1 MAISGTTSALVA
13 AFAFG
18 IVVNAALAA
27 LFLNVRGHGSS
38 IFRDGKRLVLAI
50 FLFSAATWAQ
60 VGFITTLIDPAAENS
75 CQIAII
81 FTTIFDQLAR
91 YSIEQHS
98 LWVINDVT
106 QASAG
111 QIIPQVLLGVRFV
124 LGAVFVGLSRP
135 QFNTVCVPVS
145 SVLALAIT
153 LVVVD
158 AVIVAIL
165 AGRAISVGLI
175 KKMQDGGQDSARSKA
190 VVASLIG
197 LTIWMATSVA
207 MLLGIFTTDYIF
219 RSTVPAGGLT
229 ILLIVVTASTSAF
242 GDQKPRDRDRNVPEA
257 PSPRQIVTARSISTS
272 ASNEYPPSRYEDLK
286 NEQITSSTAFV
297 QPREVPF
304 PNQGLPSITN
314 PGMSGQGMGGVQV
327 QGQLFPPMRS
337 VTAPVNPREGRQQE
351 RIQNKPKTL
360 FSNAGAGPAKTIT
373 VGKLAISAP
382 VLQEG
387 GSNPLDKV
395 ATTDLD
401 TAARKERERR
411 ALLASQSQSSSAVRN
426 EAAATAI
433 EPAQGVVRATSTV
446 RKEVV
451 GQASLPALPDGATS
465 ATGVTTGSQLSPGGE
480 ELRRRSPRHAPSTSQ
495 TSAQS
500 VAVSATSRPPSPP
513 QKSAARALP
522 KNQDVIIRTDIPPSR
537 QLPPSPEAT
546 APEPAK
552 TPLQRRPTNGL
563 PGNPR
568 AMSVRRPQ
576 GEPGPQRQQTVMFVN
591 NIIYDDPNYVE
602 SVMGDAK
609 ERGAKTA
616 VPAPINTASASPP
629 TTPVIPETPG
639 TSNSIVHRPRPIP
652 RRSNTSG
659 MDTYFPPIAPPKGH
673 RKSKSAGSIRTVKS
687 MLQTVPGSPTNLPPL
702 PLPPTQ
708 QIPSYATRPKPNDT
722 KSMTYDE
729 KMTLLFPQPP
739 NAEGSARRRSSV
751 PSLPGM
757 PVSFMSSSPTL
768 TDNLGYN
775 NQYRDSKRTTTSVQ
789 TRSLFDEPEEAS
801 QREVSMEAGRDRPS
815 ATAYQSL
822 LSEAGQDVMAEEYPV
837 DERKQSLATTGNGKR
852 ASSPVLPARFSIRS
866 ATTTDHTN
874 ADDATTEWGTVHSPA
889 PVQQIGLTVHQARA
903 IEVGKVDKTPG
914 QDQRAVS
921 AMTNSEEMVFMLD
934 ASVARDLQPKGKEPA
949 NAEEE
954 SPVASRASSGQFYRR
969 VGDETLSFSSRPD
982 KTRSRRGPPPVPLV
996 LSDRP
1001 TTAKQAVLVK
1011 AAEPSPLP
1019 SPEEALLMIQ
1029 AQLKKYEQ
1037 PGPGAADSPGH
1048 GRLAL
1053 LNDLEAEMGQQETR
1067 WHGMQHDL
1075 SRDSFS
1081 TVSPT
1086 AQSRRNSEV
1095 APTSPAE
1102 ALSRNSSTK
1111 SKESIAIDRRASRQA
1126 RLGSISST
1134 RSSSRESDDSR
1145 NRASLWQRR
1154 LAEAQMEYMENANE
1168 LIRKRSL
1175 NFLSV
1180 AKADLGSPTP
1190 PDSDESEG
1198 EIESRRNLAALLEA
1212 RAKYQAVETERSAGA
1227 SQLLWTPRQE
1237 PKPESGFM
1245 WVRPQRPYEQH
1256 LPRQE
1261 PPLPGLSVRPAQRKE
1276 SSTLPIESTQLWQKP
1291 ISLGE
1296 TDLSGLWRS
1305 TAEVD
1310 ALRGTSQ
1317 TTNAAR
1323 RQAPSYY
1330 NPGIQRSRSAS
1341 GSRPLTQR
1349 PPRRSKRITALPDIV
1364 EDPQPLPDKRGTL
1377 GIFQFPWGEKSDVAS
1392 VQTRPSLFMAM
1403 PGTMSTGGRDVNMSL
1418 DARARQIESDE
1429 YSSSFFDDYDEDAE
1443 DRSDSSSDMGSDS
1456 DDGFDEST
1464 LWEIA
1469 SLLKTDQI
1477 PSTNSLFPPRDNATS
1492 YVVDDYADD
1501 EEAARIAR
1509 QTILVGIEE
1518 PDGLQEMPS
1527 PLPPLDSP
1535 KRTQSALWQA
1545 TRVTERALSAK
1556 GLPQPMDWHSYDAP
1570 TETSRAKPR
1579 MPVQP
1584 ALIESDNLW
1593 IPSQVEAVESKSPMW
1608 SLPSSVE
1615 SSHPASPKET
1625 PEVPLARGPSTE
1637 LPGLNELSRSIST
1650 SDSLWKVEEQPQK
1663 GGHGVGLPHP
1673 DNWEALDNTKTTAR
1687 AKPRQAEPAVIESG
1701 NLWKTSS
1708 DTRRS
1713 KNWLE
1718 APTPIESSKPL
1729 WEVFEKPKRGEH
1741 AIGLP
1746 HPDNWDEYDGAK
1758 PTLRSTPRQSG
1769 PAVIESVNLWQ
1780 APQLEQPGPRNWL
1793 KLPRAIATSHS
1804 LWQVT
1809 ARPKRGEHSVGL
1821 PHPQSWDSYNN
1832 VTATIR
1838 AKPRQ
1843 SGPATIESVN
1853 LWHASS
1859 IEKSSPRNWLK
1870 LPSQR
1875 LWQATARPKRG
1886 DHAVGLPQPQAWEGY
1901 DGVKTT
1907 VRAKPRQSEPAVI
1920 ESADLWQASSGEVT
1934 TSPSKLWAP
1943 RTHSAPVTRAASPVV
1958 DTFNQPEAPKL
1969 LWSAPVSP
1977 KLLADYGL
1985 FNPDTSRTDFRRS
1998 SQAPAAVDMGRKPR
2012 AADRRPVDKLNS
2024 TTLWVADAAPQ
2035 IERNWISPMPSPK
2048 EKASRIPAP
2057 VLRSATPARRQHR
2070 SVAASQVDWDAAL
2083 RKALAA
2089 SYPMPSRKAAT
2100 AQQWDAALDRAIAAS
2115 YPVPSAPRR
2124 KTTAQAS
2131 AADWDSALAE
2141 AVSKSYGKPFDVSRR
2156 HPVFATTSLTS
2167 RAMATHPAA
2176 TGYTYDIAAVHPV
2189 FFGSGIATCSV
2200 DNIHPAMG
2208 RSWPTTDVESS
2219 GETTTGSTVLIPT
2232 FADHVV
2238 DEEEEYYAENE
2249 MTMDP
2254 ALLARIEALEQER
2267 QFAEQ
2272 WARNSFAPVDVTPKT
2287 PEAPV
2292 ALPREEAPEV
2302 PEQAFD
2308 FEFEPVDATPSVQLA
2323 PLTMPHVAQEP
2334 SAAAIGSALESPVV
2348 QLLKRADTFQSVSEM
2363 SEAESSVV
2371 RLRDSLVSAG
2381 TPTESK
2387 PAGSSIKFIY

>member
-18 IVVNAALAA
+18 IVVNAASAA

-75 CQIAII
+75 CQIAIV
-81 FTTIFDQLAR
+81 FTTMFDQLAR
-91 YSIEQHS
+91 YAIEQHS
-98 LWVINDVT
+98 LWVINDGT
-106 QASAG
+106 PASTG
-111 QIIPQVLLGVRFV
+111 QIIPQVFLAIRFV

-135 QFNTVCVPVS
+135 QFNAVCVPVS

-158 AVIVAIL
+158 AVVVTVL

-190 VVASLIG
+190 VVATLIG
-197 LTIWMATSVA
+197 LIIWMATSVA

-219 RSTVPAGGLT
+219 RSTIPAGGLT
-229 ILLIVVTASTSAF
+229 ILLIITTASTSAF
-242 GDQKPRDRDRNVPEA
+242 ADQKPRARDRNVPEA

-272 ASNEYPPSRYEDLK
+272 DSNEYPPSRYEDVK
-286 NEQITSSTAFV
+286 NEQITSSTAFI

-314 PGMSGQGMGGVQV
+314 PGISGQGVGGVPV
-327 QGQLFPPMRS
+327 QGQLFPPMRAG
-337 VTAPVNPREGRQQE
+337 TAPINPREARQPEQL
-351 RIQNKPKTL
+351 QNKPRTL
-360 FSNAGAGPAKTIT
+360 FSSAGAGGPAKTVT

-382 VLQEG
+382 VLQQG

-411 ALLASQSQSSSAVRN
+411 ALLVSQSQEPALRN
-426 EAAATAI
+426 QVAAAAI
-433 EPAQGVVRATSTV
+433 EPAQGVMRATSTL
-446 RKEVV
+446 RKEIVR
-451 GQASLPALPDGATS
+451 QPSLPALPDGATS
-465 ATGVTTGSQLSPGGE
+465 ATGFTTSSQLSPGGE
-480 ELRRRSPRHAPSTSQ
+480 ELRRRSPRHAPSASQ

-500 VAVSATSRPPSPP
+500 VAVSSASSRPPSPP
-513 QKSAARALP
+513 KKSAARAAP
-522 KNQDVIIRTDIPPSR
+522 KGQDVVIRTDIPPSR
-537 QLPPSPEAT
+537 QLPPSPEPAG
-546 APEPAK
+546 PEPTK
-552 TPLQRRPTNGL
+552 TPLQKRPTIGL

-568 AMSVRRPQ
+568 AMSVRRPP
-576 GEPGPQRQQTVMFVN
+576 GESGPQRQQTVMFVN

-602 SVMGDAK
+602 SVMGGAK
-609 ERGAKTA
+609 ERGPKAA
-616 VPAPINTASASPP
+616 VPPPINTAPADP
-629 TTPVIPETPG
+629 TATPAIPETPG
-639 TSNSIVHRPRPIP
+639 TSNSIVHRPRPVP

-659 MDTYFPPIAPPKGH
+659 MDTYFPPIAPAKGH

-687 MLQTVPGSPTNLPPL
+687 MLQAVPGSPTNLPPL
-702 PLPPTQ
+702 PLPPSQ
-708 QIPSYATRPKPNDT
+708 QVPSYAARPKPNDT

-757 PVSFMSSSPTL
+757 PVSFISSSPTL

-789 TRSLFDEPEEAS
+789 TRSLFDEPEETS
-801 QREVSMEAGRDRPS
+801 QREVSTEAPRDPPG
-815 ATAYQSL
+815 AIMYQDL
-822 LSEAGQDVMAEEYPV
+822 LSEAGQEVMAEEENLT
-837 DERKQSLATTGNGKR
+837 DEKKQSLATARNGKR
-852 ASSPVLPARFSIRS
+852 ASSPVLPARFSIMS
-866 ATTTDHTN
+866 ASTTDNTT

-903 IEVGKVDKTPG
+903 IEVGKPEKASG

-921 AMTNSEEMVFMLD
+921 AITNSEEMIFMLD
-934 ASVARDLQPKGKEPA
+934 ASVARDLQPKGKAPA
-949 NAEEE
+949 TLEEE
-954 SPVASRASSGQFYRR
+954 SPVVSRASSGQFYRR

-982 KTRSRRGPPPVPLV
+982 KARSRRGPPPVPLV

-1019 SPEEALLMIQ
+1019 SPEEALMMIQ

-1037 PGPGAADSPGH
+1037 PAPGAADSPGL

-1086 AQSRRNSEV
+1086 AQSRRNSEA

-1111 SKESIAIDRRASRQA
+1111 SKESVAADRRASRRA
-1126 RLGSISST
+1126 RMGSISST
-1134 RSSSRESDDSR
+1134 RSSSRESDDGR

-1180 AKADLGSPTP
+1180 AKAGMGSPTP
-1190 PDSDESEG
+1190 PDSDESEA

-1212 RAKYQAVETERSAGA
+1212 RARHHAEETERPAGS
-1227 SQLLWTPRQE
+1227 SQLLWTPRRE
-1237 PKPESGFM
+1237 PQPENGLM

-1276 SSTLPIESTQLWQKP
+1276 SSMLPIESAQLWQKST
-1291 ISLGE
+1291 SLGE
-1296 TDLSGLWRS
+1296 TSRAGLWVS
-1305 TAEVD
+1305 PAGVQTLKELSQSPTA
-1310 ALRGTSQ
+1310 G
-1317 TTNAAR
+1317 R

-1377 GIFQFPWGEKSDVAS
+1377 GIFQFPWGEKSDIAS
-1392 VQTRPSLFMAM
+1392 VQTRPSVYMAM
-1403 PGTMSTGGRDVNMSL
+1403 PGTMSAGGRSLNMAL

-1443 DRSDSSSDMGSDS
+1443 DGSDSSSDMGSDS

-1477 PSTNSLFPPRDNATS
+1477 PSTNSMFPPPDDTTS
-1492 YVVDDYADD
+1492 HVIDDYADE
-1501 EEAARIAR
+1501 EEAARVVR

-1527 PLPPLDSP
+1527 PLTRLGSP

-1545 TRVTERALSAK
+1545 TRGTERALSAK
-1556 GLPQPMDWHSYDAP
+1556 GLPQPEDWQNYDAP

-1584 ALIESDNLW
+1584 APIESDNLW
-1593 IPSQVEAVESKSPMW
+1593 LPSQVEAIDSKSPMW

-1615 SSHPASPKET
+1615 SSQPVSPKDFS
-1625 PEVPLARGPSTE
+1625 EVLSSQELST
-1637 LPGLNELSRSIST
+1637 ELSRSLAIT
-1650 SDSLWKVEEQPQK
+1650 EPLWKAEQQPQK
-1663 GGHGVGLPHP
+1663 GDHGVGLPHP
-1673 DNWEALDNTKTTAR
+1673 DNWEALDNTRSTVRT
-1687 AKPRQAEPAVIESG
+1687 KPRHSEPGVIESD
-1701 NLWKTSS
+1701 NLWQTASGS
-1708 DTRRS
+1708 RLS

-1718 APTPIESSKPL
+1718 APAPIAPTRPL
-1729 WEVFEKPKRGEH
+1729 WEAVEKPTRGEH
-1741 AIGLP
+1741 NIGLP

-1758 PTLRSTPRQSG
+1758 QTLRSKPRQSG
-1769 PAVIESVNLWQ
+1769 PAVVESVNLWQ
-1780 APQLEQPGPRNWL
+1780 APSSEQPGPRNWL
-1793 KLPRAIATSHS
+1793 KLPRAITTSHS
-1804 LWQVT
+1804 LWRVNV
-1809 ARPKRGEHSVGL
+1809 RPRRGEHSVGL
-1821 PHPQSWDSYNN
+1821 PQPQSWDSYN
-1832 VTATIR
+1832 TIASTIR

-1843 SGPATIESVN
+1843 SSPATIESVD
-1853 LWHASS
+1853 LWKVSSTSESAS
-1859 IEKSSPRNWLK
+1859 RNWLK
-1870 LPSQR
+1870 PASR
-1875 LWQATARPKRG
+1875 PLWQAAALAKKG
-1886 DHAVGLPQPQAWEGY
+1886 DHTVGLPQPRSWTSY
-1901 DGVKTT
+1901 DSIKTT
-1907 VRAKPRQSEPAVI
+1907 ARAKPRQSEPAAI
-1920 ESADLWQASSGEVT
+1920 ESADLWQAPSAQEAT
-1934 TSPSKLWAP
+1934 PTSKLWAP
-1943 RTHSAPVTRAASPVV
+1943 RMLSAPVTRTASPVS
-1958 DTFNQPEAPKL
+1958 DTFNQFDATKL

-1977 KLLADYGL
+1977 KLLADSGL
-1985 FNPDTSRTDFRRS
+1985 FNPSISRLDFRRS
-1998 SQAPAAVDMGRKPR
+1998 SQIPAAADMSRKPR
-2012 AADRRPVDKLNS
+2012 PADRRPVDKLNS

-2035 IERNWISPMPSPK
+2035 NERNWISPMPSPK
-2048 EKASRIPAP
+2048 GKTQRAPAP
-2057 VLRSATPARRQHR
+2057 VSGSHTPAKSQPRP
-2070 SVAASQVDWDAAL
+2070 VAASSMDWDAAL
-2083 RKALAA
+2083 RQALAA
-2089 SYPMPSRKAAT
+2089 SYPMPSRRAVT
-2100 AQQWDAALDRAIAAS
+2100 TQQWDSELDKAVAAS
-2115 YPVPSAPRR
+2115 YPASVTSSRR
-2124 KTTAQAS
+2124 TVFRAS
-2131 AADWDSALAE
+2131 AADWDNALAE
-2141 AVSKSYGKPFDVSRR
+2141 AVSQSYGNPFDVTKR
-2156 HPVFATTSLTS
+2156 HPVFAAASLTS
-2167 RAMATHPAA
+2167 SAMIAHPAA
-2176 TGYTYDIAAVHPV
+2176 TGYTHSVASVHPV
-2189 FFGSGIATCSV
+2189 FFGSGVFACPA
-2200 DNIHPAMG
+2200 DNTHPAINRPWPSNDSEPSRGIETQSTDLAPTYAG
-2208 RSWPTTDVESS
+2208 RVLDEDEHERES
-2219 GETTTGSTVLIPT
+2219 
-2232 FADHVV
+2232 
-2238 DEEEEYYAENE
+2238 E
-2249 MTMDP
+2249 MMMDS

-2267 QFAEQ
+2267 LFAER
-2272 WARNSFAPVDVTPKT
+2272 WARGSFAPVDVTPKPPQAT
-2287 PEAPV
+2287 LDPPA
-2292 ALPREEAPEV
+2292 EETQGV
-2302 PEQAFD
+2302 PEQTFD
-2308 FEFEPVDATPSVQLA
+2308 FDFEPVDVTPAVPLATLTLSPITQTQAEAPTGSVLD
-2323 PLTMPHVAQEP
+2323 T
-2334 SAAAIGSALESPVV
+2334 PVS
-2348 QLLKRADTFQSVSEM
+2348 QRLRRAETFQSVSEM
-2363 SEAESSVV
+2363 SEVESSVV
-2371 RLRDSLVSAG
+2371 RLRDSLVSVG
-2381 TPTESK
+2381 TPKEMK

>member
-1 MAISGTTSALVA
+1 M
-13 AFAFG
+13 
-18 IVVNAALAA
+18 
-27 LFLNVRGHGSS
+27 
-38 IFRDGKRLVLAI
+38 
-50 FLFSAATWAQ
+50 
-60 VGFITTLIDPAAENS
+60 
-75 CQIAII
+75 
-81 FTTIFDQLAR
+81 
-91 YSIEQHS
+91 
-98 LWVINDVT
+98 
-106 QASAG
+106 
-111 QIIPQVLLGVRFV
+111 
-124 LGAVFVGLSRP
+124 
-135 QFNTVCVPVS
+135 
-145 SVLALAIT
+145 
-153 LVVVD
+153 
-158 AVIVAIL
+158 
-165 AGRAISVGLI
+165 
-175 KKMQDGGQDSARSKA
+175 
-190 VVASLIG
+190 
-197 LTIWMATSVA
+197 
-207 MLLGIFTTDYIF
+207 
-219 RSTVPAGGLT
+219 
-229 ILLIVVTASTSAF
+229 TASTNAF

-314 PGMSGQGMGGVQV
+314 PGMSGQGVGGVPV
-327 QGQLFPPMRS
+327 QGQLFPPMRA
-337 VTAPVNPREGRQQE
+337 VTAPINPREGRQQDNV
-351 RIQNKPKTL
+351 QNNKPRTL

-426 EAAATAI
+426 EAAAAAI
-433 EPAQGVVRATSTV
+433 EPAQGVLRATSTV

-451 GQASLPALPDGATS
+451 RQASLPALPDNAISSTGA
-465 ATGVTTGSQLSPGGE
+465 TTGSQLSPGGE
-480 ELRRRSPRHAPSTSQ
+480 ELRRRSPRHVPSASQ

-513 QKSAARALP
+513 QKSAARTLP
-522 KNQDVIIRTDIPPSR
+522 KNQDIVIRTDIPPSR
-537 QLPPSPEAT
+537 QLPPSPETT

-552 TPLQRRPTNGL
+552 TLLQRRPTNGL

-576 GEPGPQRQQTVMFVN
+576 GESGPQRQQTVMFVN

-609 ERGAKTA
+609 ERGPKAA
-616 VPAPINTASASPP
+616 VPPPINTTFASPT

-639 TSNSIVHRPRPIP
+639 TSGSIVHRPRPIP

-702 PLPPTQ
+702 PLPPPQ

-757 PVSFMSSSPTL
+757 PVSFISSSPTL
-768 TDNLGYN
+768 MDNLGYN
-775 NQYRDSKRTTTSVQ
+775 NQYRDSKMTATSVQ
-789 TRSLFDEPEEAS
+789 TRSLFDEPEEAF
-801 QREVSMEAGRDRPS
+801 QREVPIEASRDRPS

-822 LSEAGQDVMAEEYPV
+822 LSEAGQDVMAEECPV
-837 DERKQSLATTGNGKR
+837 DEKKQSVATTGNGKR

-866 ATTTDHTN
+866 ATTAGNTT
-874 ADDATTEWGTVHSPA
+874 DDATTEWGTVHSPA

-903 IEVGKVDKTPG
+903 IEVGKADKTPA
-914 QDQRAVS
+914 QERAVS
-921 AMTNSEEMVFMLD
+921 AMTNSEEMIFMLD
-934 ASVARDLQPKGKEPA
+934 ASVARDLQPKGKAPA
-949 NAEEE
+949 NVEDE

-969 VGDETLSFSSRPD
+969 IGDETLSFSSRPD

-1019 SPEEALLMIQ
+1019 SPEEALMMIQ

-1037 PGPGAADSPGH
+1037 PGPGASDSPGH

-1095 APTSPAE
+1095 APTPPAE

-1111 SKESIAIDRRASRQA
+1111 SKESVAADRRASRRA

-1212 RAKYQAVETERSAGA
+1212 RAKHQAVETERSTTDA
-1227 SQLLWTPRQE
+1227 QLLWTPRQD
-1237 PKPESGFM
+1237 PKSESGFM

-1261 PPLPGLSVRPAQRKE
+1261 PPLPGLSVRPAQRKA
-1276 SSTLPIESTQLWQKP
+1276 SSTLSIESTQLWQKP
-1291 ISLGE
+1291 ASLGE
-1296 TDLSGLWRS
+1296 TGLSGLWRS
-1305 TAEVD
+1305 PAEVQ
-1310 ALRGTSQ
+1310 ALKQTSQ
-1317 TTNAAR
+1317 TTTNAR

-1392 VQTRPSLFMAM
+1392 VQPLPSLFMAM
-1403 PGTMSTGGRDVNMSL
+1403 PGTMSTGGRGVNTAL

-1443 DRSDSSSDMGSDS
+1443 DRSDESSDMGSDS

-1469 SLLKTDQI
+1469 SLLKTDQV
-1477 PSTNSLFPPRDNATS
+1477 PSTNSLFPPPEDVTS
-1492 YVVDDYADD
+1492 FVVDHHADE

-1527 PLPPLDSP
+1527 PLPPSQSP

-1545 TRVTERALSAK
+1545 TRGTEQALSAK
-1556 GLPQPMDWHSYDAP
+1556 GLPQPEDWHNYDAP
-1570 TETSRAKPR
+1570 METSRAKPR
-1579 MPVQP
+1579 MSVQP
-1584 ALIESDNLW
+1584 APIESDSLW
-1593 IPSQVEAVESKSPMW
+1593 IPSQAESEDFKFPMW

-1615 SSHPASPKET
+1615 PSQPVSPEEKAGGSLTRE
-1625 PEVPLARGPSTE
+1625 LSTE
-1637 LPGLNELSRSIST
+1637 LPGLRGLSRSISKT
-1650 SDSLWKVEEQPQK
+1650 DTLWKVEKQPRK
-1663 GGHGVGLPHP
+1663 GDHGVGLPHP
-1673 DNWEALDNTKTTAR
+1673 DNWEALDNTKSTVR
-1687 AKPRQAEPAVIESG
+1687 AKPRQSEPAAIESG
-1701 NLWKTSS
+1701 KLWETSYS
-1708 DTRRS
+1708 TPQT

-1718 APTPIESSKPL
+1718 APAPIAPTKPL
-1729 WEVFEKPKRGEH
+1729 WEVVKKPKRGKH
-1741 AIGLP
+1741 DIGLP
-1746 HPDNWDEYDGAK
+1746 HPNNWDDYGGAK
-1758 PTLRSTPRQSG
+1758 PTLRSKPRQSG

-1780 APQLEQPGPRNWL
+1780 AASNEQPGPKNWL
-1793 KLPRAIATSHS
+1793 ELPRAIATSHS

-1809 ARPKRGEHSVGL
+1809 ARPKRGEHTVGL
-1821 PHPQSWDSYNN
+1821 PQPQSWDSYNDI
-1832 VTATIR
+1832 TTTIR

-1843 SGPATIESVN
+1843 SGPATIESV
-1853 LWHASS
+1853 
-1859 IEKSSPRNWLK
+1859 
-1870 LPSQR
+1870 
-1875 LWQATARPKRG
+1875 
-1886 DHAVGLPQPQAWEGY
+1886 D
-1901 DGVKTT
+1901 
-1907 VRAKPRQSEPAVI
+1907 
-1920 ESADLWQASSGEVT
+1920 
-1934 TSPSKLWAP
+1934 
-1943 RTHSAPVTRAASPVV
+1943 
-1958 DTFNQPEAPKL
+1958 
-1969 LWSAPVSP
+1969 
-1977 KLLADYGL
+1977 
-1985 FNPDTSRTDFRRS
+1985 
-1998 SQAPAAVDMGRKPR
+1998 
-2012 AADRRPVDKLNS
+2012 
-2024 TTLWVADAAPQ
+2024 
-2035 IERNWISPMPSPK
+2035 
-2048 EKASRIPAP
+2048 
-2057 VLRSATPARRQHR
+2057 
-2070 SVAASQVDWDAAL
+2070 
-2083 RKALAA
+2083 
-2089 SYPMPSRKAAT
+2089 
-2100 AQQWDAALDRAIAAS
+2100 
-2115 YPVPSAPRR
+2115 
-2124 KTTAQAS
+2124 
-2131 AADWDSALAE
+2131 
-2141 AVSKSYGKPFDVSRR
+2141 
-2156 HPVFATTSLTS
+2156 
-2167 RAMATHPAA
+2167 
-2176 TGYTYDIAAVHPV
+2176 
-2189 FFGSGIATCSV
+2189 
-2200 DNIHPAMG
+2200 
-2208 RSWPTTDVESS
+2208 
-2219 GETTTGSTVLIPT
+2219 
-2232 FADHVV
+2232 
-2238 DEEEEYYAENE
+2238 
-2249 MTMDP
+2249 
-2254 ALLARIEALEQER
+2254 
-2267 QFAEQ
+2267 
-2272 WARNSFAPVDVTPKT
+2272 
-2287 PEAPV
+2287 
-2292 ALPREEAPEV
+2292 
-2302 PEQAFD
+2302 
-2308 FEFEPVDATPSVQLA
+2308 
-2323 PLTMPHVAQEP
+2323 
-2334 SAAAIGSALESPVV
+2334 
-2348 QLLKRADTFQSVSEM
+2348 
-2363 SEAESSVV
+2363 
-2371 RLRDSLVSAG
+2371 
-2381 TPTESK
+2381 
-2387 PAGSSIKFIY
+2387 

>member
-1 MAISGTTSALVA
+1 
-13 AFAFG
+13 
-18 IVVNAALAA
+18 
-27 LFLNVRGHGSS
+27 
-38 IFRDGKRLVLAI
+38 
-50 FLFSAATWAQ
+50 
-60 VGFITTLIDPAAENS
+60 
-75 CQIAII
+75 
-81 FTTIFDQLAR
+81 
-91 YSIEQHS
+91 
-98 LWVINDVT
+98 
-106 QASAG
+106 
-111 QIIPQVLLGVRFV
+111 
-124 LGAVFVGLSRP
+124 
-135 QFNTVCVPVS
+135 
-145 SVLALAIT
+145 
-153 LVVVD
+153 
-158 AVIVAIL
+158 
-165 AGRAISVGLI
+165 
-175 KKMQDGGQDSARSKA
+175 
-190 VVASLIG
+190 
-197 LTIWMATSVA
+197 

-229 ILLIVVTASTSAF
+229 ILLSKSSQTETCLARPPLTVTVIVTASTSAF
-242 GDQKPRDRDRNVPEA
+242 ADQKPRNRDRNVPEA
-257 PSPRQIVTARSISTS
+257 PSPRQIVTARSDFTA
-272 ASNEYPPSRYEDLK
+272 ASNEYPPSRYEDIK
-286 NEQITSSTAFV
+286 NEQITSSTAFI

-314 PGMSGQGMGGVQV
+314 PGMSGQGVGGVPV
-327 QGQLFPPMRS
+327 QGQLFPPMRAA
-337 VTAPVNPREGRQQE
+337 TAPINPREGQQQE
-351 RIQNKPKTL
+351 KLQNKPRTL
-360 FSNAGAGPAKTIT
+360 FSNAGAGPAKTVT

-382 VLQEG
+382 ILQEG

-411 ALLASQSQSSSAVRN
+411 ALLASQSQGSTARN
-426 EAAATAI
+426 EVAAAAI
-433 EPAQGVVRATSTV
+433 EPAQGVMRATSTV

-451 GQASLPALPDGATS
+451 RQPSLPALPDGATS

-480 ELRRRSPRHAPSTSQ
+480 ELRRRSPRHAPSASQ

-500 VAVSATSRPPSPP
+500 VAVSASSRPPSPP
-513 QKSAARALP
+513 QKSAARAAT
-522 KNQDVIIRTDIPPSR
+522 KNQDAIIRTDIPPSR
-537 QLPPSPEAT
+537 QLPASPEPTVA
-546 APEPAK
+546 EPAK

-568 AMSVRRPQ
+568 AMSVRRPPAQ
-576 GEPGPQRQQTVMFVN
+576 SGPQRQQTVMFVN

-609 ERGAKTA
+609 ERGPKAA
-616 VPAPINTASASPP
+616 VPPPINTAPADP
-629 TTPVIPETPG
+629 TATPAIPETPG
-639 TSNSIVHRPRPIP
+639 TSGSVVHRPRPIP

-702 PLPPTQ
+702 PLPPSQ
-708 QIPSYATRPKPNDT
+708 EIPSYATRPKPNDT

-739 NAEGSARRRSSV
+739 NAEGSTRRRSSV

-757 PVSFMSSSPTL
+757 PVSFISSSPTL

-789 TRSLFDEPEEAS
+789 TRSLFDEPEEES
-801 QREVSMEAGRDRPS
+801 QREVSMEASRNRPS
-815 ATAYQSL
+815 AIAYQSL
-822 LSEAGQDVMAEEYPV
+822 LSEAGQDVMAEEDPV
-837 DERKQSLATTGNGKR
+837 DEKKQSVATGNGKR
-852 ASSPVLPARFSIRS
+852 ASSPVLPARFSVRS
-866 ATTTDHTN
+866 ASTMDNTT

-903 IEVGKVDKTPG
+903 IEVGKADKTSN

-921 AMTNSEEMVFMLD
+921 AMTNSEEMIFMLD
-934 ASVARDLQPKGKEPA
+934 ASVARDLQPKGKAPA

-954 SPVASRASSGQFYRR
+954 SPVASRVSSGQFYRR

-982 KTRSRRGPPPVPLV
+982 KARSRRGPPPVPLV

-1019 SPEEALLMIQ
+1019 SPEEALMMIQ

-1037 PGPGAADSPGH
+1037 PGPGAADSPGQ

-1086 AQSRRNSEV
+1086 AQSRRNSEL

-1111 SKESIAIDRRASRQA
+1111 SKESIAADRRASRRA
-1126 RLGSISST
+1126 RMGSISST

-1190 PDSDESEG
+1190 PDSDESEV

-1212 RAKYQAVETERSAGA
+1212 RAKYKVEETERSAGA
-1227 SQLLWTPRQE
+1227 SQLLWTPHQE
-1237 PKPESGFM
+1237 PKPESGLM

-1291 ISLGE
+1291 SSPSQTG
-1296 TDLSGLWRS
+1296 LSGLWKS
-1305 TAEVD
+1305 QAEVQ
-1310 ALRGTSQ
+1310 ALEALSQ
-1317 TTNAAR
+1317 SPTLGR

-1392 VQTRPSLFMAM
+1392 VQPRPSLFMAM
-1403 PGTMSTGGRDVNMSL
+1403 PGTMSTGGRNVNMAL

-1469 SLLKTDQI
+1469 SLLKTDQV
-1477 PSTNSLFPPRDNATS
+1477 PSTNSMFPPADDATS
-1492 YVVDDYADD
+1492 YVVDDYADE

-1527 PLPPLDSP
+1527 PLPQLVSP

-1545 TRVTERALSAK
+1545 TRSTEQALSAK
-1556 GLPQPMDWHSYDAP
+1556 GLPQPEDWQSYDAP

-1584 ALIESDNLW
+1584 EPIESDSLW
-1593 IPSQVEAVESKSPMW
+1593 IPSQVEAVGSKSPMW

-1615 SSHPASPKET
+1615 SSQPASPKEKS
-1625 PEVPLARGPSTE
+1625 EAPLSQGLSME
-1637 LPGLNELSRSIST
+1637 LPGLRELSRSIYT
-1650 SDSLWKVEEQPQK
+1650 TDSLWRVEEQPQK
-1663 GGHGVGLPHP
+1663 GDHGVGLPHP
-1673 DNWEALDNTKTTAR
+1673 HNWEALDNTKSTVR
-1687 AKPRQAEPAVIESG
+1687 AKPRQSEPAVIESG
-1701 NLWKTSS
+1701 NLWQTTSES
-1708 DTRRS
+1708 RHS

-1718 APTPIESSKPL
+1718 APATIVPPKPL
-1729 WEVFEKPKRGEH
+1729 WEVVEKPKRGEH
-1741 AIGLP
+1741 DIGLP

-1758 PTLRSTPRQSG
+1758 PTLRSKPRQSG

-1780 APQLEQPGPRNWL
+1780 SPSVEQPGPRNWL

-1804 LWQVT
+1804 LWQVN

-1821 PHPQSWDSYNN
+1821 PQPQSWDSYNS
-1832 VTATIR
+1832 VTSTIR

-1843 SGPATIESVN
+1843 SGPATIESVD
-1853 LWHASS
+1853 LWRASS
-1859 IEKSSPRNWLK
+1859 INASGPRNWLE
-1870 LPSQR
+1870 LPSRR
-1875 LWQATARPKRG
+1875 LWQATTRPNRG
-1886 DHAVGLPQPQAWEGY
+1886 DHSVGLPQPQAWSSY
-1901 DGVKTT
+1901 DSVKTT
-1907 VRAKPRQSEPAVI
+1907 ARAKPRQSEPAAI
-1920 ESADLWQASSGEVT
+1920 ESVDLWQAPSAQEA

-1943 RTHSAPVTRAASPVV
+1943 RTLSAPVTRAASPVR
-1958 DTFNQPEAPKL
+1958 DTFNQSEATKL
-1969 LWSAPVSP
+1969 LWSAPASP
-1977 KLLADYGL
+1977 KLLADSGL
-1985 FNPDTSRTDFRRS
+1985 FNPNTSRPDFRRS
-1998 SQAPAAVDMGRKPR
+1998 SQAPAAVDMSRKSR
-2012 AADRRPVDKLNS
+2012 QADRRPVDKLNS

-2048 EKASRIPAP
+2048 DKASRAPAP
-2057 VLRSATPARRQHR
+2057 VLSSTAPAKGQQRP
-2070 SVAASQVDWDAAL
+2070 VAASAVDWDAAL
-2083 RKALAA
+2083 RGAIAA
-2089 SYPMPSRKAAT
+2089 SYPMPSRKAVT
-2100 AQQWDAALDRAIAAS
+2100 TQQWDAELDNAIAAS
-2115 YPVPSAPRR
+2115 YPAAPTSSRR
-2124 KTTAQAS
+2124 TITQAS
-2131 AADWDSALAE
+2131 AADWDNALAE
-2141 AVSKSYGKPFDVSRR
+2141 AVSKSYGSSFDVSRC
-2156 HPVFATTSLTS
+2156 HPVFAASSLTS
-2167 RAMATHPAA
+2167 VATIVHPAA
-2176 TGYTYDIAAVHPV
+2176 TGYTHDVASVHPV
-2189 FFGSGIATCSV
+2189 FFGSGISTFPA
-2200 DNIHPAMG
+2200 DNIHPAMY
-2208 RSWPTTDVESS
+2208 RSWPSS
-2219 GETTTGSTVLIPT
+2219 DGEASHEIDSQSADLTPAYADRTV
-2232 FADHVV
+2232 D
-2238 DEEEEYYAENE
+2238 DEEYYAQSEV
-2249 MTMDP
+2249 TMDP

-2272 WARNSFAPVDVTPKT
+2272 WARNSFAPVDVTPKS
-2287 PEAPV
+2287 PQAPL
-2292 ALPREEAPEV
+2292 LPSMEEALEI

-2308 FEFEPVDATPSVQLA
+2308 FEFEPVDVTPDVPLA
-2323 PLTMPHVAQEP
+2323 PLTVPPVAQAQALTP
-2334 SAAAIGSALESPVV
+2334 IGSAVESPVV
-2348 QLLKRADTFQSVSEM
+2348 QRLKRVDTFQSVSEM
-2363 SEAESSVV
+2363 SEVESSVV
-2371 RLRDSLVSAG
+2371 RLRDSLVSVD
-2381 TPTESK
+2381 TPTEMK

>member
-1 MAISGTTSALVA
+1 M
-13 AFAFG
+13 
-18 IVVNAALAA
+18 
-27 LFLNVRGHGSS
+27 
-38 IFRDGKRLVLAI
+38 
-50 FLFSAATWAQ
+50 
-60 VGFITTLIDPAAENS
+60 
-75 CQIAII
+75 
-81 FTTIFDQLAR
+81 
-91 YSIEQHS
+91 
-98 LWVINDVT
+98 
-106 QASAG
+106 
-111 QIIPQVLLGVRFV
+111 
-124 LGAVFVGLSRP
+124 
-135 QFNTVCVPVS
+135 
-145 SVLALAIT
+145 
-153 LVVVD
+153 
-158 AVIVAIL
+158 
-165 AGRAISVGLI
+165 
-175 KKMQDGGQDSARSKA
+175 
-190 VVASLIG
+190 
-197 LTIWMATSVA
+197 
-207 MLLGIFTTDYIF
+207 
-219 RSTVPAGGLT
+219 
-229 ILLIVVTASTSAF
+229 TASTSAF
-242 GDQKPRDRDRNVPEA
+242 GDQKPRARDRNVPEA

-314 PGMSGQGMGGVQV
+314 PGMSGQGVGGLPV
-327 QGQLFPPMRS
+327 QGQLFPPMRA
-337 VTAPVNPREGRQQE
+337 VTAPITPREGRQQE
-351 RIQNKPKTL
+351 KLQNKPKTL
-360 FSNAGAGPAKTIT
+360 FSNAGAGPAKAIM

-411 ALLASQSQSSSAVRN
+411 ALLAIQGQDTSAVRN
-426 EAAATAI
+426 EAAASAV
-433 EPAQGVVRATSTV
+433 EPAQGVMRATSTV
-446 RKEVV
+446 RKQVV
-451 GQASLPALPDGATS
+451 GQGSLPALPESASS

-480 ELRRRSPRHAPSTSQ
+480 ELRRRSPRHAPSSSQ

-522 KNQDVIIRTDIPPSR
+522 KNQDVIVRTNIPPSR
-537 QLPPSPEAT
+537 QLPPSPEPT

-576 GEPGPQRQQTVMFVN
+576 PGPQRQQTVMFVN

-609 ERGAKTA
+609 ERGPKA
-616 VPAPINTASASPP
+616 PIPPPINTTSGSP

-639 TSNSIVHRPRPIP
+639 TSNSVVHRPRPIP

-739 NAEGSARRRSSV
+739 NTEGSARRRSSV

-757 PVSFMSSSPTL
+757 PVSFISSSPTL
-768 TDNLGYN
+768 TDNLGYKE
-775 NQYRDSKRTTTSVQ
+775 YRDSKRTTTSVQ
-789 TRSLFDEPEEAS
+789 TRSLFDEPEETS
-801 QREVSMEAGRDRPS
+801 QREVSMEASRDRPS
-815 ATAYQSL
+815 AMAYQSL
-822 LSEAGQDVMAEEYPV
+822 LSETGQDIV
-837 DERKQSLATTGNGKR
+837 DEKKQSVATTGNGKR

-866 ATTTDHTN
+866 ATTADHTT

-903 IEVGKVDKTPG
+903 IEVGKADKTPS

-934 ASVARDLQPKGKEPA
+934 ASVARDLQPKGKAPA
-949 NAEEE
+949 NGEEE

-982 KTRSRRGPPPVPLV
+982 KARSRRGPPPVPLV

-1001 TTAKQAVLVK
+1001 TTAKQAVFVK

-1019 SPEEALLMIQ
+1019 SPEEALMMIQ

-1037 PGPGAADSPGH
+1037 PGAGAADSPGH

-1067 WHGMQHDL
+1067 WHGMQYDL

-1086 AQSRRNSEV
+1086 GQSRRNSEAV
-1095 APTSPAE
+1095 PTSPAE
-1102 ALSRNSSTK
+1102 GLSRNSSTK
-1111 SKESIAIDRRASRQA
+1111 SKESIAADRRASRRA

-1190 PDSDESEG
+1190 PDSDESEA

-1212 RAKYQAVETERSAGA
+1212 RAKHQAVETERSVGA
-1227 SQLLWTPRQE
+1227 SQLLWTPRRE
-1237 PKPESGFM
+1237 PKHESGFM

-1291 ISLGE
+1291 TSLGE
-1296 TDLSGLWRS
+1296 TGLTGLWKS
-1305 TAEVD
+1305 AAEIK
-1310 ALRGTSQ
+1310 ALKESQ
-1317 TTNAAR
+1317 TTSTAR

-1392 VQTRPSLFMAM
+1392 VQPRPSLFMAM
-1403 PGTMSTGGRDVNMSL
+1403 PGTMSTGGRDVNMAL

-1443 DRSDSSSDMGSDS
+1443 GQSDDSSDMGSDS

-1469 SLLKTDQI
+1469 SLLKTDLV
-1477 PSTNSLFPPRDNATS
+1477 PSTNSLFPPPEDATS
-1492 YVVDDYADD
+1492 YVVDDYADE

-1527 PLPPLDSP
+1527 PLESP

-1545 TRVTERALSAK
+1545 TRITERALSAK
-1556 GLPQPMDWHSYDAP
+1556 GLPQPEDWRNYDAP

-1584 ALIESDNLW
+1584 APIESDSLW
-1593 IPSQVEAVESKSPMW
+1593 IPSQAEAVESKSPMW

-1615 SSHPASPKET
+1615 SSQPASPKEVS
-1625 PEVPLARGPSTE
+1625 EVPLAR
-1637 LPGLNELSRSIST
+1637 ELSKSLST
-1650 SDSLWKVEEQPQK
+1650 TDSLWKGEEQPQK
-1663 GGHGVGLPHP
+1663 GDHGVGLPHP
-1673 DNWEALDNTKTTAR
+1673 ENWEALDNTKSTVR
-1687 AKPRQAEPAVIESG
+1687 AKPRQSEPAVIESG
-1701 NLWKTSS
+1701 NLWQTSS
-1708 DTRRS
+1708 DARRS

-1718 APTPIESSKPL
+1718 APAPVLPSKPL
-1729 WEVFEKPKRGEH
+1729 WEVVDKPKRGEH

-1746 HPDNWDEYDGAK
+1746 HPDNWDKYDGAK
-1758 PTLRSTPRQSG
+1758 PTLRSKPRQSG

-1780 APQLEQPGPRNWL
+1780 APPVEQPGPRNWL
-1793 KLPRAIATSHS
+1793 QLPRAIATSHS

-1821 PHPQSWDSYNN
+1821 PHPQSWDSYNK
-1832 VTATIR
+1832 VSATIR

-1859 IEKSSPRNWLK
+1859 AEKSAPRNWLK

-1875 LWQATARPKRG
+1875 LWQATSRPKRG
-1886 DHAVGLPQPQAWEGY
+1886 DHTVGLPQPQAWETY

-1907 VRAKPRQSEPAVI
+1907 VRTKPRQSEPAVI
-1920 ESADLWQASSGEVT
+1920 ESVDLWQASSAEVT
-1934 TSPSKLWAP
+1934 TSPSKLWSP
-1943 RTHSAPVTRAASPVV
+1943 RTQSAPVTRAASPVV
-1958 DTFNQPEAPKL
+1958 DTFNQPEATKL

-1977 KLLADYGL
+1977 KLLADSGL
-1985 FNPDTSRTDFRRS
+1985 FKPNAGRPDFRRT
-1998 SQAPAAVDMGRKPR
+1998 SQAPAAVDMSRKPR

-2048 EKASRIPAP
+2048 NKNFGIPSSTSSP
-2057 VLRSATPARRQHR
+2057 ATPARRQHR
-2070 SVAASQVDWDAAL
+2070 PVVVASQMDWDAAL
-2083 RKALAA
+2083 RQALAA
-2089 SYPMPSRKAAT
+2089 SYPRPSRKST
-2100 AQQWDAALDRAIAAS
+2100 TTQQWNAELDQAIAAS
-2115 YPVPSAPRR
+2115 YPVLPSSSR
-2124 KTTAQAS
+2124 KAIPQVS
-2131 AADWDSALAE
+2131 AADWDRALAE
-2141 AVSKSYGKPFDVSRR
+2141 AVSKSYGKSFDVSRR
-2156 HPVFATTSLTS
+2156 HPVFAASSLTS
-2167 RAMATHPAA
+2167 SAVVAHPAA
-2176 TGYTYDIAAVHPV
+2176 TGYTYDVAAVHPV
-2189 FFGSGIATCSV
+2189 FFGSGVATCPE
-2200 DNIHPAMG
+2200 DKIHPAMG
-2208 RSWPTTDVESS
+2208 RSWPTTDEEPSR
-2219 GETTTGSTVLIPT
+2219 ETVSHSTASVPT
-2232 FADHVV
+2232 SAHHVV
-2238 DEEEEYYAENE
+2238 DEENYSANREV
-2249 MTMDP
+2249 MMDP

-2272 WARNSFAPVDVTPKT
+2272 WARNSFAPVDVTHKMPQ
-2287 PEAPV
+2287 APV
-2292 ALPREEAPEV
+2292 AAPEEALEV

-2308 FEFEPVDATPSVQLA
+2308 FEFEPVDVTPAVPLA
-2323 PLTMPHVAQEP
+2323 PLTMPHIAQEP
-2334 SAAAIGSALESPVV
+2334 AATPIGSAFESPAI
-2348 QLLKRADTFQSVSEM
+2348 QRLKRADTFQSVSEM

-2371 RLRDSLVSAG
+2371 KLRDSLVSMDS
-2381 TPTESK
+2381 PTERK
-2387 PAGSSIKFIY
+2387 PAGASIKFIY

>member
-1 MAISGTTSALVA
+1 M
-13 AFAFG
+13 
-18 IVVNAALAA
+18 
-27 LFLNVRGHGSS
+27 
-38 IFRDGKRLVLAI
+38 
-50 FLFSAATWAQ
+50 
-60 VGFITTLIDPAAENS
+60 
-75 CQIAII
+75 
-81 FTTIFDQLAR
+81 
-91 YSIEQHS
+91 
-98 LWVINDVT
+98 
-106 QASAG
+106 
-111 QIIPQVLLGVRFV
+111 
-124 LGAVFVGLSRP
+124 
-135 QFNTVCVPVS
+135 
-145 SVLALAIT
+145 
-153 LVVVD
+153 
-158 AVIVAIL
+158 
-165 AGRAISVGLI
+165 
-175 KKMQDGGQDSARSKA
+175 
-190 VVASLIG
+190 
-197 LTIWMATSVA
+197 
-207 MLLGIFTTDYIF
+207 
-219 RSTVPAGGLT
+219 
-229 ILLIVVTASTSAF
+229 TASTNAF
-242 GDQKPRDRDRNVPEA
+242 ADQKPRDRDRNVPEA

-286 NEQITSSTAFV
+286 NEQITSSTAFI

-304 PNQGLPSITN
+304 PNQGLPNITN
-314 PGMSGQGMGGVQV
+314 PGMSGQGVGGVPV
-327 QGQLFPPMRS
+327 QGQLFPPMRAA
-337 VTAPVNPREGRQQE
+337 TAPINPREGRQQE
-351 RIQNKPKTL
+351 KPQNKPRTL
-360 FSNAGAGPAKTIT
+360 FSNSGAGPAKAIT

-401 TAARKERERR
+401 TAARKEKERR
-411 ALLASQSQSSSAVRN
+411 ALLAIQSQNSPAVRN
-426 EAAATAI
+426 EAAASAM
-433 EPAQGVVRATSTV
+433 EPAQGVMRATSTV
-446 RKEVV
+446 RKQVV
-451 GQASLPALPDGATS
+451 GQGSLPALPESGTS

-480 ELRRRSPRHAPSTSQ
+480 ELRRRSPRHAPSASQ
-495 TSAQS
+495 TSERS

-576 GEPGPQRQQTVMFVN
+576 GESGPQRQQTVMFVN

-609 ERGAKTA
+609 ERGPKAAIPPPIKTA
-616 VPAPINTASASPP
+616 GSP
-629 TTPVIPETPG
+629 TTPPAIPETPG

-702 PLPPTQ
+702 PLPPAQ

-739 NAEGSARRRSSV
+739 NTEGSARRRSSV

-757 PVSFMSSSPTL
+757 PVSFISSSPTL

-775 NQYRDSKRTTTSVQ
+775 KDYRDSKRTTTSVQ

-801 QREVSMEAGRDRPS
+801 QREVSVEASRDRPG

-822 LSEAGQDVMAEEYPV
+822 LSEAGQDAMAEERPV
-837 DERKQSLATTGNGKR
+837 DEKKQSVATTGNGKR

-866 ATTTDHTN
+866 ATTTDNAT
-874 ADDATTEWGTVHSPA
+874 ADDATTAWGTVHSPA

-903 IEVGKVDKTPG
+903 IEVGKTDKTPSH
-914 QDQRAVS
+914 DQRAVS

-934 ASVARDLQPKGKEPA
+934 ASVARDLQPKVKAPA
-949 NAEEE
+949 DGEQE

-982 KTRSRRGPPPVPLV
+982 KVRSRRGPPPVPLV

-1019 SPEEALLMIQ
+1019 SPEEALMMIQ

-1037 PGPGAADSPGH
+1037 PGGGAADSPGN

-1081 TVSPT
+1081 TMSPT
-1086 AQSRRNSEV
+1086 GQSRRNSEA
-1095 APTSPAE
+1095 APVSPAE

-1111 SKESIAIDRRASRQA
+1111 SKESIAADRRASRRA
-1126 RLGSISST
+1126 RMGSISST

-1190 PDSDESEG
+1190 PDSDESEAD
-1198 EIESRRNLAALLEA
+1198 IESRRNLAALLEA

-1227 SQLLWTPRQE
+1227 ADLLWTPRRE
-1237 PKPESGFM
+1237 PKPESGLM

-1291 ISLGE
+1291 TSLGE
-1296 TDLSGLWRS
+1296 TSMSGLWRS
-1305 TAEVD
+1305 PAEVQ
-1310 ALRGTSQ
+1310 ALKERSQ
-1317 TTNAAR
+1317 TTTPAR

-1403 PGTMSTGGRDVNMSL
+1403 PGTMSTGGRNVNMAL

-1443 DRSDSSSDMGSDS
+1443 DDSSDMGSDS

-1469 SLLKTDQI
+1469 SLLKTDQV
-1477 PSTNSLFPPRDNATS
+1477 PSTNSLFPPPEDATS
-1492 YVVDDYADD
+1492 YVVDDYADE

-1527 PLPPLDSP
+1527 PLPRTESP

-1545 TRVTERALSAK
+1545 TRGTERALAAT
-1556 GLPQPMDWHSYDAP
+1556 GLPQPEDWHNYDAP

-1584 ALIESDNLW
+1584 APIESDSLW
-1593 IPSQVEAVESKSPMW
+1593 IPSQAEAAESKSPMW
-1608 SLPSSVE
+1608 SLPSSAD
-1615 SSHPASPKET
+1615 SSQPVSPKET
-1625 PEVPLARGPSTE
+1625 TEVPLARGSSTE
-1637 LPGLNELSRSIST
+1637 LSGLRELSRSIST
-1650 SDSLWKVEEQPQK
+1650 TDSLWKVEEQPQK
-1663 GGHGVGLPHP
+1663 GDHGVGLPHP
-1673 DNWEALDNTKTTAR
+1673 DNWEALDNTKSTVR
-1687 AKPRQAEPAVIESG
+1687 AKPRQSEPALIESG
-1701 NLWKTSS
+1701 NLWQTSS
-1708 DTRRS
+1708 DVRHS
-1713 KNWLE
+1713 KNWLK
-1718 APTPIESSKPL
+1718 APAPAMPSKPL
-1729 WEVFEKPKRGEH
+1729 WEVVEKPKRGEH

-1758 PTLRSTPRQSG
+1758 PTLRSKPRQSG

-1780 APQLEQPGPRNWL
+1780 APSAEQPGPRNWL

-1804 LWQVT
+1804 LWEVS
-1809 ARPKRGEHSVGL
+1809 ARPSRGEHSVGL
-1821 PHPQSWDSYNN
+1821 PQPQSWDSYNN
-1832 VTATIR
+1832 VKATIR

-1859 IEKSSPRNWLK
+1859 AEKSAPRNWLK

-1886 DHAVGLPQPQAWEGY
+1886 DHAVGLPQPQAWETY

-1907 VRAKPRQSEPAVI
+1907 VRAKPRQAEPAAI
-1920 ESADLWQASSGEVT
+1920 ESVDLWQASSVEFT

-1943 RTHSAPVTRAASPVV
+1943 RTLSAPVTRAASPIV
-1958 DTFNQPEAPKL
+1958 DTFNQPEVPQL

-1977 KLLADYGL
+1977 KLLADSGL
-1985 FNPDTSRTDFRRS
+1985 FNPNASRPDFKRS
-1998 SQAPAAVDMGRKPR
+1998 SQAPAAVDMSRKPR
-2012 AADRRPVDKLNS
+2012 PADRRPVDKLNS
-2024 TTLWVADAAPQ
+2024 TTLWVADATPQ
-2035 IERNWISPMPSPK
+2035 TERNWITPVPSPK
-2048 EKASRIPAP
+2048 DKASPAK
-2057 VLRSATPARRQHR
+2057 RSHRPA
-2070 SVAASQVDWDAAL
+2070 VTASKMEWDAAL
-2083 RKALAA
+2083 QQALTA
-2089 SYPMPSRKAAT
+2089 SYPTPSRKAT
-2100 AQQWDAALDRAIAAS
+2100 TSQQWDTELDQAIAAS
-2115 YPVPSAPRR
+2115 YPALSRLSR
-2124 KTTAQAS
+2124 KTTPQAS

-2141 AVSKSYGKPFDVSRR
+2141 AVSKSYGKTFDVSRR
-2156 HPVFATTSLTS
+2156 HPVFAASSLKS
-2167 RAMATHPAA
+2167 SAMVSHPAA
-2176 TGYTYDIAAVHPV
+2176 TGYTYDVAAVHPV
-2189 FFGSGIATCSV
+2189 FFGSGVVTCPE
-2200 DNIHPAMG
+2200 DKLHPAMG
-2208 RSWPTTDVESS
+2208 RPWSTTDKEASS
-2219 GETTTGSTVLIPT
+2219 ETNLSSTASVPIS
-2232 FADHVV
+2232 ADHVV
-2238 DEEEEYYAENE
+2238 DEEEDYYASSEV
-2249 MTMDP
+2249 TMDP

-2267 QFAEQ
+2267 QFAEE
-2272 WARNSFAPVDVTPKT
+2272 WARNSFAPVDVTP
-2287 PEAPV
+2287 
-2292 ALPREEAPEV
+2292 REEALEV

-2308 FEFEPVDATPSVQLA
+2308 FDFEPVDVTPAVPLA
-2323 PLTMPHVAQEP
+2323 PLSMPQAAQE
-2334 SAAAIGSALESPVV
+2334 SDATSIGSALESPAV
-2348 QLLKRADTFQSVSEM
+2348 QRLKRQDTFQSVSEM

-2371 RLRDSLVSAG
+2371 KLRDSLVSLD
-2381 TPTESK
+2381 TPTERK

>member
-1 MAISGTTSALVA
+1 MLPCFWAYSLRTT
-13 AFAFG
+13 
-18 IVVNAALAA
+18 
-27 LFLNVRGHGSS
+27 
-38 IFRDGKRLVLAI
+38 
-50 FLFSAATWAQ
+50 
-60 VGFITTLIDPAAENS
+60 
-75 CQIAII
+75 
-81 FTTIFDQLAR
+81 
-91 YSIEQHS
+91 YSEAPSQ
-98 LWVINDVT
+98 
-106 QASAG
+106 
-111 QIIPQVLLGVRFV
+111 R
-124 LGAVFVGLSRP
+124 
-135 QFNTVCVPVS
+135 
-145 SVLALAIT
+145 
-153 LVVVD
+153 
-158 AVIVAIL
+158 
-165 AGRAISVGLI
+165 
-175 KKMQDGGQDSARSKA
+175 
-190 VVASLIG
+190 VASLSCSVSLLPLRCVANRP
-197 LTIWMATSVA
+197 LT
-207 MLLGIFTTDYIF
+207 TTVI
-219 RSTVPAGGLT
+219 
-229 ILLIVVTASTSAF
+229 VTASTSAF

-257 PSPRQIVTARSISTS
+257 PSPRQIVTGRSISTS
-272 ASNEYPPSRYEDLK
+272 ASNDYPPSRYEDLK
-286 NEQITSSTAFV
+286 NEQITSSTAFI
-297 QPREVPF
+297 QPREVPTF
-304 PNQGLPSITN
+304 PNQGLPNITN
-314 PGMSGQGMGGVQV
+314 PGMSGQGVGGVPV
-327 QGQLFPPMRS
+327 KGQLFPPMRS
-337 VTAPVNPREGRQQE
+337 VTAPINPREGRQQE
-351 RIQNKPKTL
+351 TPQNKPRTL
-360 FSNAGAGPAKTIT
+360 FSSAGAGPAKTIT

-411 ALLASQSQSSSAVRN
+411 ALLASQSQASAARN
-426 EAAATAI
+426 EAAAAAI
-433 EPAQGVVRATSTV
+433 EPAQGVMRATSTV

-451 GQASLPALPDGATS
+451 RQASLPAVPDAPLS

-480 ELRRRSPRHAPSTSQ
+480 ELRRRSPRHAPSSSQ

-500 VAVSATSRPPSPP
+500 VAVSATSRAPSPPQQAVAVSTTSRAPSPP

-522 KNQDVIIRTDIPPSR
+522 KDQDVIVRTNIPPSR
-537 QLPPSPEAT
+537 QLPPSPEPT

-576 GEPGPQRQQTVMFVN
+576 GPSGPQRQQTVMFVN
-591 NIIYDDPNYVE
+591 NIIYDDPNFVE

-609 ERGAKTA
+609 ERGPKAA
-616 VPAPINTASASPP
+616 VPPPINTASESPTSPP
-629 TTPVIPETPG
+629 AVPETPG
-639 TSNSIVHRPRPIP
+639 TSNSVVHRPRPIP

-702 PLPPTQ
+702 PLPPSQ

-739 NAEGSARRRSSV
+739 NAEASSRRRSSV

-757 PVSFMSSSPTL
+757 PVSFISSSPTL

-789 TRSLFDEPEEAS
+789 TKSLFDEPAEES
-801 QREVSMEAGRDRPS
+801 PRGVSMEASRERPS

-822 LSEAGQDVMAEEYPV
+822 LSDAGQDFMAEEGPV
-837 DERKQSLATTGNGKR
+837 DKTQSVATAGNGNKR

-866 ATTTDHTN
+866 ATTGDHTT

-903 IEVGKVDKTPG
+903 IEVGKADKAPG

-934 ASVARDLQPKGKEPA
+934 ASVARDLQPKGKTPA
-949 NAEEE
+949 YGEEQ
-954 SPVASRASSGQFYRR
+954 SPAASRASSGQFYRR

-982 KTRSRRGPPPVPLV
+982 KARSRRGPPPVPLV

-1019 SPEEALLMIQ
+1019 SPEEALMMIQ

-1037 PGPGAADSPGH
+1037 PATGAADSPGQ

-1086 AQSRRNSEV
+1086 GQSRRNSEA
-1095 APTSPAE
+1095 APTSPGE

-1111 SKESIAIDRRASRQA
+1111 SKESVAADRRASRRA
-1126 RLGSISST
+1126 RMGSISST
-1134 RSSSRESDDSR
+1134 RSSSRESEDSR

-1190 PDSDESEG
+1190 PDSDDSEG
-1198 EIESRRNLAALLEA
+1198 EIESRRNLATLLEA
-1212 RAKYQAVETERSAGA
+1212 RAKHQAVETERSMGS
-1227 SQLLWTPRQE
+1227 SQLLWTPHQE
-1237 PKPESGFM
+1237 PKPESGSM

-1291 ISLGE
+1291 TSLGE
-1296 TDLSGLWRS
+1296 TGLTGLWKS
-1305 TAEVD
+1305 PAEVQ
-1310 ALRGTSQ
+1310 ALRQTSQ
-1317 TTNAAR
+1317 TTPAAR

-1403 PGTMSTGGRDVNMSL
+1403 PGTMSTGGRNINMAL

-1443 DRSDSSSDMGSDS
+1443 DGSDSSSDMGSDS

-1477 PSTNSLFPPRDNATS
+1477 PSTNSMFPPQEDATS
-1492 YVVDDYADD
+1492 YVVDDYADE

-1509 QTILVGIEE
+1509 ETILVGIEE
-1518 PDGLQEMPS
+1518 PDGLQEMPE
-1527 PLPPLDSP
+1527 SP

-1545 TRVTERALSAK
+1545 TRGTERALSTKK
-1556 GLPQPMDWHSYDAP
+1556 GLPQPEDWHNYDAP

-1579 MPVQP
+1579 VPEQP
-1584 ALIESDNLW
+1584 APIVSDSLW
-1593 IPSQVEAVESKSPMW
+1593 IPSQAEAVESKSPMW

-1615 SSHPASPKET
+1615 SSQPASPKDT
-1625 PEVPLARGPSTE
+1625 SE
-1637 LPGLNELSRSIST
+1637 LPGLKELSRSIST
-1650 SDSLWKVEEQPQK
+1650 TDSLWKVEEQPEK
-1663 GGHGVGLPHP
+1663 GNHGVGLPHP
-1673 DNWEALDNTKTTAR
+1673 DNWEALDNTKSTVR
-1687 AKPRQAEPAVIESG
+1687 AKPRQSEPAVIESG
-1701 NLWKTSS
+1701 NLWQTSS
-1708 DTRRS
+1708 DARRS
-1713 KNWLE
+1713 KHWLE
-1718 APTPIESSKPL
+1718 APAPVLPNKPL
-1729 WEVFEKPKRGEH
+1729 WEVVEKPKRGEH

-1758 PTLRSTPRQSG
+1758 PTLRSKPRQSG

-1780 APQLEQPGPRNWL
+1780 APSVEQPGPRNWL

-1821 PHPQSWDSYNN
+1821 PHPQSWDAYDN

-1843 SGPATIESVN
+1843 SDAATIESVK

-1859 IEKSSPRNWLK
+1859 AEKSAPRNWLK
-1870 LPSQR
+1870 LPSR
-1875 LWQATARPKRG
+1875 PLWQATSQPKKG
-1886 DHAVGLPQPQAWEGY
+1886 DHAVGLPQPLAWESY

-1920 ESADLWQASSGEVT
+1920 ESTDLWQASPAEVT

-1943 RTHSAPVTRAASPVV
+1943 TQSAPVTRAASPVV
-1958 DTFNQPEAPKL
+1958 DTFNKPEATKL
-1969 LWSAPVSP
+1969 LWSAPASP
-1977 KLLADYGL
+1977 KLLADSGL
-1985 FNPDTSRTDFRRS
+1985 FNPNASRPDFRTS
-1998 SQAPAAVDMGRKPR
+1998 SQAPAAVDMSRKPR
-2012 AADRRPVDKLNS
+2012 PADRRPVDRLDS

-2035 IERNWISPMPSPK
+2035 VERNWISPMPSPK

-2070 SVAASQVDWDAAL
+2070 PAVVASDMDWDSAL
-2083 RKALAA
+2083 RQAVAA
-2089 SYPMPSRKAAT
+2089 SYPMPSRKAT
-2100 AQQWDAALDRAIAAS
+2100 TTQQWDAELDQAIAAS
-2115 YPVPSAPRR
+2115 YPAVSRSSR
-2124 KTTAQAS
+2124 KTATKAS
-2131 AADWDSALAE
+2131 AADWDSALAD
-2141 AVSKSYGKPFDVSRR
+2141 AVSKSYGKSFDVSRR
-2156 HPVFATTSLTS
+2156 HPVFAASSMVTS
-2167 RAMATHPAA
+2167 AMVAHPAA
-2176 TGYTYDIAAVHPV
+2176 TGYTYDVAAVHPV
-2189 FFGSGIATCSV
+2189 FFGSGIVTCPE
-2200 DNIHPAMG
+2200 DNAHPAMA
-2208 RSWPTTDVESS
+2208 RSFLT
-2219 GETTTGSTVLIPT
+2219 
-2232 FADHVV
+2232 V
-2238 DEEEEYYAENE
+2238 DEETSPALVPAPTDYEVDEVEDYSRRSE
-2249 MTMDP
+2249 MTMDA

-2272 WARNSFAPVDVTPKT
+2272 WARNSFAPVDVTPK
-2287 PEAPV
+2287 APQ
-2292 ALPREEAPEV
+2292 APEEAPEI

-2308 FEFEPVDATPSVQLA
+2308 FEFEPVDVTPAVPLA
-2323 PLTMPHVAQEP
+2323 PLSMSHVAQGAT
-2334 SAAAIGSALESPVV
+2334 AAPIASTLESPAV
-2348 QLLKRADTFQSVSEM
+2348 QRLKRADTFQSVSEM

-2371 RLRDSLVSAG
+2371 RLRDSLVSLD
-2381 TPTESK
+2381 TPTERQ

>member
-1 MAISGTTSALVA
+1 MAISGTTSALIA

-18 IVVNAALAA
+18 IVVNAASAS

-38 IFRDGKRLVLAI
+38 IFRDGKRLVLAT
-50 FLFSAATWAQ
+50 FLFSTALWAQ
-60 VGFITTLIDPAAENS
+60 VGFITTLIDPAAEGS
-75 CQIAII
+75 CQIAIV

-91 YSIEQHS
+91 YSIEQHL
-98 LWVINDVT
+98 LWVINDGT

-111 QIIPQVLLGVRFV
+111 QIIPQGLLGIRFV

-145 SVLALAIT
+145 SVLAFAVT

-158 AVIVAIL
+158 GVIVAIL

-190 VVASLIG
+190 IIASLIG

-207 MLLGIFTTDYIF
+207 MLLGISTTDYIF

-229 ILLIVVTASTSAF
+229 ILLIIVTASMGAF
-242 GDQKPRDRDRNVPEA
+242 GDQKPRNRDRNVPEA

-286 NEQITSSTAFV
+286 AEQINSSTAFV
-297 QPREVPF
+297 QPRQVPF
-304 PNQGLPSITN
+304 PNQGLPSIAN
-314 PGMSGQGMGGVQV
+314 PGVMGQGVGGVPI
-327 QGQLFPPMRS
+327 QGQLFPPMRAA
-337 VTAPVNPREGRQQE
+337 TAPINPPDERQQVKP
-351 RIQNKPKTL
+351 QNKPKTL
-360 FSNAGAGPAKTIT
+360 FSSNGAGPAKAIT

-411 ALLASQSQSSSAVRN
+411 ALLASQTQGSSAVRN
-426 EAAATAI
+426 EAAAAAI
-433 EPAQGVVRATSTV
+433 DPTQGVMRATSTV

-451 GQASLPALPDGATS
+451 GRASLSALPDSATP

-480 ELRRRSPRHAPSTSQ
+480 ELRRRSPRHAPSASQ
-495 TSAQS
+495 ASAQS
-500 VAVSATSRPPSPP
+500 DASSSTSLPPPPP

-522 KNQDVIIRTDIPPSR
+522 KNQDVIVKTNIPPSR
-537 QLPPSPEAT
+537 QLPPSPEPVI
-546 APEPAK
+546 PEPAK

-576 GEPGPQRQQTVMFVN
+576 GESAPQRQQTVMFVN
-591 NIIYDDPNYVE
+591 NIIYDDPNLVE

-609 ERGAKTA
+609 QRGPKAA
-616 VPAPINTASASPP
+616 VPPPINTASATSP

-639 TSNSIVHRPRPIP
+639 TSGSIVHRPRPIP

-687 MLQTVPGSPTNLPPL
+687 MLQTVPGSPSNLPPL
-702 PLPPTQ
+702 PSPPTQ
-708 QIPSYATRPKPNDT
+708 QIPTYATRPKPNNT

-757 PVSFMSSSPTL
+757 PASFISSSPTL
-768 TDNLGYN
+768 TDNLGYD
-775 NQYRDSKRTTTSVQ
+775 NQYRESKRTTTSVQ

-801 QREVSMEAGRDRPS
+801 QRELSMEASRERPN

-822 LSEAGQDVMAEEYPV
+822 LSETGQDIMADEYPAN
-837 DERKQSLATTGNGKR
+837 EKKQSVATTGAGKR
-852 ASSPVLPARFSIRS
+852 ASSPVLPARFSVKS
-866 ATTTDHTN
+866 ASTTNDTTTD
-874 ADDATTEWGTVHSPA
+874 DAITEWGTVHSPA

-903 IEVGKVDKTPG
+903 IEVGKVPS

-921 AMTNSEEMVFMLD
+921 AMTNSEEMIFMLD
-934 ASVARDLQPKGKEPA
+934 TSVARDLQPNSKTPS
-949 NAEEE
+949 NADEE

-969 VGDETLSFSSRPD
+969 VGDETLSFSSRPER
-982 KTRSRRGPPPVPLV
+982 TRSRRGPPPVPLV

-1001 TTAKQAVLVK
+1001 TTAKQAILVK

-1037 PGPGAADSPGH
+1037 PDPGAIESPGQ

-1086 AQSRRNSEV
+1086 TLSRRASELG
-1095 APTSPAE
+1095 ATSPAE

-1111 SKESIAIDRRASRQA
+1111 SKESIAADRRASRRA
-1126 RLGSISST
+1126 RMGSISST
-1134 RSSSRESDDSR
+1134 RSSSHERDDSR

-1180 AKADLGSPTP
+1180 AKANANLGSPTP

-1212 RAKYQAVETERSAGA
+1212 RAKYEAAEMERSTREP
-1227 SQLLWTPRQE
+1227 QLLWTPRQE
-1237 PKPESGFM
+1237 PQNESGLM

-1276 SSTLPIESTQLWQKP
+1276 NSTLSIETTQLWQQP
-1291 ISLGE
+1291 TSVNNSG
-1296 TDLSGLWRS
+1296 LSGLWKS
-1305 TAEVD
+1305 PAEVQ
-1310 ALRGTSQ
+1310 ALEQAAQKTPTS
-1317 TTNAAR
+1317 R

-1392 VQTRPSLFMAM
+1392 VQPRPPLFMAM
-1403 PGTMSTGGRDVNMSL
+1403 PGTMSTGGRNVNSAL

-1429 YSSSFFDDYDEDAE
+1429 YSSSFFDDYDED
-1443 DRSDSSSDMGSDS
+1443 RSDSSSDMGSES

-1477 PSTNSLFPPRDNATS
+1477 PSTNSMFPPPEDATS
-1492 YVVDDYADD
+1492 YMVGEYADE
-1501 EEAARIAR
+1501 EEADRIAR

-1527 PLPPLDSP
+1527 PAPPPKSP
-1535 KRTQSALWQA
+1535 MRTQSTLWQA
-1545 TRVTERALSAK
+1545 TRGTEHALSAK
-1556 GLPQPMDWHSYDAP
+1556 GLPQPEDWLNYDAP

-1593 IPSQVEAVESKSPMW
+1593 IPSQTETGESKSPMW
-1608 SLPSSVE
+1608 SLPSSAD
-1615 SSHPASPKET
+1615 SSHPVSPKEAMQ
-1625 PEVPLARGPSTE
+1625 VSVARGLSSE
-1637 LPGLNELSRSIST
+1637 LPGLRELSRAVSKT
-1650 SDSLWKVEEQPQK
+1650 DSLWKVEEQAQK
-1663 GGHGVGLPHP
+1663 GEHGVGLPHP
-1673 DNWEALDNTKTTAR
+1673 DNWHALDNIKSTVR
-1687 AKPRQAEPAVIESG
+1687 AKPRQSELAAVESS
-1701 NLWKTSS
+1701 NLWQTSPE
-1708 DTRRS
+1708 TGRT

-1718 APTPIESSKPL
+1718 APTPIANSKPL
-1729 WEVFEKPKRGEH
+1729 WKAEERPKRGEH
-1741 AIGLP
+1741 DAGLP
-1746 HPDNWDEYDGAK
+1746 HPDNWEEYDGAK
-1758 PTLRSTPRQSG
+1758 STIRSKPRQSG
-1769 PAVIESVNLWQ
+1769 PAIIESVNLWQ
-1780 APQLEQPGPRNWL
+1780 ASSVEMPGPRNWL
-1793 KLPRAIATSHS
+1793 EVPRAMATSS
-1804 LWQVT
+1804 RLWQMT
-1809 ARPKRGEHSVGL
+1809 ARPKRGDHSVGL
-1821 PHPQSWDSYNN
+1821 PHPESWDSYNE
-1832 VTATIR
+1832 VTTTVR

-1843 SGPATIESVN
+1843 AGPATIESFEM
-1853 LWHASS
+1853 WQASS
-1859 IEKSSPRNWLK
+1859 VEKSGPRNWLK

-1875 LWQATARPKRG
+1875 LWQVTARPKRG
-1886 DHAVGLPQPQAWEGY
+1886 DHAVGLPQPQTWEKY

-1920 ESADLWQASSGEVT
+1920 ESVDLWQAPSPEVA
-1934 TSPSKLWAP
+1934 TSPSKMWAP
-1943 RTHSAPVTRAASPVV
+1943 RIQSAPVTRAPSPIVEA
-1958 DTFNQPEAPKL
+1958 FNQAETTKM

-1977 KLLADYGL
+1977 KLLADSGL
-1985 FNPDTSRTDFRRS
+1985 FNPYASRSDFRTS
-1998 SQAPAAVDMGRKPR
+1998 SQAPAAVEMNRKSRP
-2012 AADRRPVDKLNS
+2012 ADRRPVDRLTS
-2024 TTLWVADAAPQ
+2024 TTLWVAEATPQ

-2048 EKASRIPAP
+2048 SKASRIPAP
-2057 VLRSATPARRQHR
+2057 TMKSAAPARKHYGPI
-2070 SVAASQVDWDAAL
+2070 VAASKMDWDAAL
-2083 RKALAA
+2083 DQAVAA
-2089 SYPMPSRKAAT
+2089 SYPAPSK
-2100 AQQWDAALDRAIAAS
+2100 S
-2115 YPVPSAPRR
+2115 SRR
-2124 KTTAQAS
+2124 TTVQAS
-2131 AADWDSALAE
+2131 AADWDAALAE
-2141 AVSKSYGKPFDVSRR
+2141 AISKSYRKSFDVSRR
-2156 HPVFATTSLTS
+2156 HPVFAASSLAS
-2167 RAMATHPAA
+2167 KAMVTHPAA
-2176 TGYTYDIAAVHPV
+2176 TGYTYDTAFVHPV
-2189 FFGSGIATCSV
+2189 FFGSGIFTCPE
-2200 DNIHPAMG
+2200 DNIHPAVA
-2208 RSWPTTDVESS
+2208 RSWSSSHDESIRERDVNQAA
-2219 GETTTGSTVLIPT
+2219 I
-2232 FADHVV
+2232 
-2238 DEEEEYYAENE
+2238 EEEEYYGEQRQ
-2249 MTMDP
+2249 MDP

-2272 WARNSFAPVDVTPKT
+2272 WARDSFAPVDFNPETPLPPVVTA
-2287 PEAPV
+2287 EERAPQ
-2292 ALPREEAPEV
+2292 V
-2302 PEQAFD
+2302 PEQSFD
-2308 FEFEPVDATPSVQLA
+2308 FQFEPVDVTPGVPLA
-2323 PLTMPHVAQEP
+2323 PLSMSHIAQEP
-2334 SAAAIGSALESPVV
+2334 AAAHEGTVLESPAV
-2348 QLLKRADTFQSVSEM
+2348 QRLKRSETFQSVSEM
-2363 SEAESSVV
+2363 SEAESRVT
-2371 RLRDSLVSAG
+2371 LRDSLVSVD
-2381 TPTESK
+2381 TPTEMK
-2387 PAGSSIKFIY
+2387 PAGSRIEFIY

>member
-1 MAISGTTSALVA
+1 MAISGTTSALIA

-18 IVVNAALAA
+18 IVVNAASAA
-27 LFLNVRGHGSS
+27 LFLNIRGHGSS
-38 IFRDGKRLVLAI
+38 IFRDGKRLVLAT
-50 FLFSAATWAQ
+50 FLFSTATWAQ
-60 VGFITTLIDPAAENS
+60 VGFITTLIDPAADNS

-81 FTTIFDQLAR
+81 FTTMLDQLAR
-91 YSIEQHS
+91 YSIEQHL
-98 LWVINDVT
+98 LWVMNDGT

-111 QIIPQVLLGVRFV
+111 QIVPQVLLGGRFV

-175 KKMQDGGQDSARSKA
+175 KKIQDGGQDSARSKA

-229 ILLIVVTASTSAF
+229 ILLIIVTASTGAL
-242 GDQKPRDRDRNVPEA
+242 GDQKPRDKDRSRNIPEA

-272 ASNEYPPSRYEDLK
+272 ASNEYPPSRYEDIK
-286 NEQITSSTAFV
+286 SEQITSSTAFV

-304 PNQGLPSITN
+304 PNQGLPNTTK
-314 PGMSGQGMGGVQV
+314 PGMTGQGVGGVPV
-327 QGQLFPPMRS
+327 QGQLFPPMRA
-337 VTAPVNPREGRQQE
+337 VTAPADPRDGRPQE
-351 RIQNKPKTL
+351 KAQTKPRTL
-360 FSNAGAGPAKTIT
+360 FSSAGAGPARTIT

-411 ALLASQSQSSSAVRN
+411 ALLASQAQNSSAVRN
-426 EAAATAI
+426 ETAATAVD
-433 EPAQGVVRATSTV
+433 PAQGVMRATSTV

-451 GQASLPALPDGATS
+451 GRASLPTLPDNPTS

-480 ELRRRSPRHAPSTSQ
+480 ELRRRSPRHAPSASQ
-495 TSAQS
+495 ASQVSAQS
-500 VAVSATSRPPSPP
+500 QASSTTSRPPSPP
-513 QKSAARALP
+513 EKSAARGLP
-522 KNQDVIIRTDIPPSR
+522 QNQDVIVKTNIPPSR
-537 QLPPSPEAT
+537 QLPPSPEPT
-546 APEPAK
+546 IPEPAK

-568 AMSVRRPQ
+568 SMSVRRPPA
-576 GEPGPQRQQTVMFVN
+576 GSGPQRQQTVMFVN
-591 NIIYDDPNYVE
+591 NIIYDDPNFVE

-609 ERGAKTA
+609 ERGPKSA
-616 VPAPINTASASPP
+616 VPPPINTESAMSP
-629 TTPVIPETPG
+629 TTPAVPETPG
-639 TSNSIVHRPRPIP
+639 TSGSIVHRPRPIP

-673 RKSKSAGSIRTVKS
+673 RKSKSAGSIHTAKS
-687 MLQTVPGSPTNLPPL
+687 MLQTVPGSPSNLPPL

-708 QIPSYATRPKPNDT
+708 QMPTYATRPKPNDT

-739 NAEGSARRRSSV
+739 NSEGTARRRSSV

-757 PVSFMSSSPTL
+757 PASFISSSPTL

-775 NQYRDSKRTTTSVQ
+775 PQYRDSKRTTTSVQ

-801 QREVSMEAGRDRPS
+801 QREVSIKAGRELPN

-822 LSEAGQDVMAEEYPV
+822 PLSEAGEDITAEEYPV
-837 DERKQSLATTGNGKR
+837 NERKQSVATAGNNKR
-852 ASSPVLPARFSIRS
+852 ASSPVLPPRFSIRS
-866 ATTTDHTN
+866 GTTTN
-874 ADDATTEWGTVHSPA
+874 EADDATAEWGTVHSPA

-903 IEVGKVDKTPG
+903 IEVGKADKSPAP
-914 QDQRAVS
+914 DQRAMS
-921 AMTNSEEMVFMLD
+921 AMTNSEEMIFMLD
-934 ASVARDLQPKGKEPA
+934 ASVARDFQPNDGPS
-949 NAEEE
+949 NVEEE

-969 VGDETLSFSSRPD
+969 VGDETLSFSSRPER
-982 KTRSRRGPPPVPLV
+982 TRSRRGPPPVPLV

-1001 TTAKQAVLVK
+1001 TKAKQAVLVK

-1037 PGPGAADSPGH
+1037 PGPGLTESP

-1053 LNDLEAEMGQQETR
+1053 LSDLEAEMGQQETR
-1067 WHGMQHDL
+1067 WQGMQHDL

-1081 TVSPT
+1081 TMSPT
-1086 AQSRRNSEV
+1086 AQSRRVSEV

-1102 ALSRNSSTK
+1102 DLSRNSSTK
-1111 SKESIAIDRRASRQA
+1111 SKESIAAERRASRRA
-1126 RLGSISST
+1126 RMGSISST
-1134 RSSSRESDDSR
+1134 RSSSRESEDGR

-1190 PDSDESEG
+1190 PDSDESEV
-1198 EIESRRNLAALLEA
+1198 EVESRRNLAALLEA
-1212 RAKYQAVETERSAGA
+1212 RAKHQAAEREQSEWAA
-1227 SQLLWTPRQE
+1227 QLLWTPSQE
-1237 PKPESGFM
+1237 PKQESGLM
-1245 WVRPQRPYEQH
+1245 WVRPPRPYEQH

-1276 SSTLPIESTQLWQKP
+1276 NSTLSIETTQLWQKP
-1291 ISLGE
+1291 ASLNNTGS
-1296 TDLSGLWRS
+1296 SGLWKS
-1305 TAEVD
+1305 PAQVQALKD
-1310 ALRGTSQ
+1310 AANTTSSG
-1317 TTNAAR
+1317 R

-1392 VQTRPSLFMAM
+1392 VQPRPSLFTAM
-1403 PGTMSTGGRDVNMSL
+1403 PGTMSTGGRGVSTAL
-1418 DARARQIESDE
+1418 DARARQIEADE

-1443 DRSDSSSDMGSDS
+1443 DGSDDSSDMGSES

-1477 PSTNSLFPPRDNATS
+1477 PSTNSMFPPPENATS
-1492 YVVDDYADD
+1492 YVVDDYADE

-1527 PLPPLDSP
+1527 PVPPPKSP

-1545 TRVTERALSAK
+1545 TRSTEQELSAK
-1556 GLPQPMDWHSYDAP
+1556 GLPQPEDWDSYDAP
-1570 TETSRAKPR
+1570 METSRAKPR

-1584 ALIESDNLW
+1584 APIESDSLW
-1593 IPSQVEAVESKSPMW
+1593 IPSHAEVGDSKSPMW
-1608 SLPSSVE
+1608 SPPGSAE
-1615 SSHPASPKET
+1615 SSQPASPKGS
-1625 PEVPLARGPSTE
+1625 PEIASERGLSSE
-1637 LPGLNELSRSIST
+1637 LPGLRDLSRVIPT
-1650 SDSLWKVEEQPQK
+1650 TEPLWKVEERPQK
-1663 GGHGVGLPHP
+1663 GEHGVGLPHP
-1673 DNWEALDNTKTTAR
+1673 ANWQALDNTNSTAR
-1687 AKPRQAEPAVIESG
+1687 TKPRQSQPAVIESG
-1701 NLWKTSS
+1701 NLWKSSPNTSP
-1708 DTRRS
+1708 TR
-1713 KNWLE
+1713 NWLE
-1718 APTPIESSKPL
+1718 EPTQVATSKPL
-1729 WEVFEKPKRGEH
+1729 WQAVEKPKRGEH
-1741 AIGLP
+1741 DIGLP

-1758 PTLRSTPRQSG
+1758 STIRSKPRQSG
-1769 PAVIESVNLWQ
+1769 PAIIESVNLWQ
-1780 APQLEQPGPRNWL
+1780 AASVEQAGPSNWL
-1793 KLPRAIATSHS
+1793 EVPRAIATSQR

-1809 ARPKRGEHSVGL
+1809 VRPE
-1821 PHPQSWDSYNN
+1821 
-1832 VTATIR
+1832 
-1838 AKPRQ
+1838 
-1843 SGPATIESVN
+1843 
-1853 LWHASS
+1853 
-1859 IEKSSPRNWLK
+1859 
-1870 LPSQR
+1870 
-1875 LWQATARPKRG
+1875 RG
-1886 DHAVGLPQPQAWEGY
+1886 DHSVGLPQPQTWDRY
-1901 DGVKTT
+1901 DDVKTT
-1907 VRAKPRQSEPAVI
+1907 VRAKPRQSEPASI
-1920 ESADLWQASSGEVT
+1920 ESVDLWQAPAAEKAA
-1934 TSPSKLWAP
+1934 SPSKMWAT
-1943 RTHSAPVTRAASPVV
+1943 RTLSAPVTRAASPVV
-1958 DTFNQPEAPKL
+1958 EASNQTETMKL

-1977 KLLADYGL
+1977 KLAADSGL
-1985 FNPDTSRTDFRRS
+1985 FDLNASRSDFRTS
-1998 SQAPAAVDMGRKPR
+1998 SQTPAAVEMSRKSRP
-2012 AADRRPVDKLNS
+2012 ADRRPVDRLNS

-2035 IERNWISPMPSPK
+2035 VERNWISPMRSPK
-2048 EKASRIPAP
+2048 NKASRIPAP
-2057 VLRSATPARRQHR
+2057 AMKSAAPAKRKYRPIA
-2070 SVAASQVDWDAAL
+2070 VASSMDWDAAL
-2083 RKALAA
+2083 QQALAA
-2089 SYPMPSRKAAT
+2089 SYPAPSRKATTREQWRAALDQAVAASYPAPAMPSRK
-2100 AQQWDAALDRAIAAS
+2100 
-2115 YPVPSAPRR
+2115 
-2124 KTTAQAS
+2124 TTIQTS
-2131 AADWDSALAE
+2131 AADWNNALAE
-2141 AVSKSYGKPFDVSRR
+2141 AVSKSYAKSFDVSRR
-2156 HPVFATTSLTS
+2156 HPVFAASSLAS
-2167 RAMATHPAA
+2167 RAMVTHPAA
-2176 TGYTYDIAAVHPV
+2176 IGYTHDVAAVHPV
-2189 FFGSGIATCSV
+2189 FFGSGIITCPE

-2208 RSWPTTDVESS
+2208 PQSASSDYESAPERNVQS
-2219 GETTTGSTVLIPT
+2219 TGPIPT
-2232 FADHVV
+2232 SV
-2238 DEEEEYYAENE
+2238 DQAEIEEDYFYEEEEEAEGQG
-2249 MTMDP
+2249 MDP

-2267 QFAEQ
+2267 QFAEE
-2272 WARNSFAPVDVTPKT
+2272 WARNSFAPVAVAPKSPMGPVTP
-2287 PEAPV
+2287 A
-2292 ALPREEAPEV
+2292 REEASHV
-2302 PEQAFD
+2302 PEQTFDFD
-2308 FEFEPVDATPSVQLA
+2308 FEPVGATSSVPLA
-2323 PLTMPHVAQEP
+2323 PLSTTAIAQEP
-2334 SAAAIGSALESPVV
+2334 AAAPQDSVLESPVV
-2348 QLLKRADTFQSVSEM
+2348 QRLKRSETFQSVSEM
-2363 SEAESSVV
+2363 SEGESVV
-2371 RLRDSLVSAG
+2371 TFRDSLVSAD
-2381 TPTESK
+2381 TPTERK
-2387 PAGSSIKFIY
+2387 PAGSRIEFIY

>member
-1 MAISGTTSALVA
+1 MDRSLTAI
-13 AFAFG
+13 
-18 IVVNAALAA
+18 
-27 LFLNVRGHGSS
+27 
-38 IFRDGKRLVLAI
+38 
-50 FLFSAATWAQ
+50 
-60 VGFITTLIDPAAENS
+60 
-75 CQIAII
+75 
-81 FTTIFDQLAR
+81 
-91 YSIEQHS
+91 
-98 LWVINDVT
+98 VI
-106 QASAG
+106 
-111 QIIPQVLLGVRFV
+111 
-124 LGAVFVGLSRP
+124 
-135 QFNTVCVPVS
+135 
-145 SVLALAIT
+145 
-153 LVVVD
+153 
-158 AVIVAIL
+158 
-165 AGRAISVGLI
+165 
-175 KKMQDGGQDSARSKA
+175 
-190 VVASLIG
+190 
-197 LTIWMATSVA
+197 
-207 MLLGIFTTDYIF
+207 
-219 RSTVPAGGLT
+219 
-229 ILLIVVTASTSAF
+229 VTASTSAF

-272 ASNEYPPSRYEDLK
+272 ASNDYPPSRYEDLK

-314 PGMSGQGMGGVQV
+314 PGLSGQGVGGVPV
-327 QGQLFPPMRS
+327 QGQLFPPMRA

-351 RIQNKPKTL
+351 KVQNKPKTL
-360 FSNAGAGPAKTIT
+360 FSNAGAGPAKAIT

-401 TAARKERERR
+401 TAAKKERERR
-411 ALLASQSQSSSAVRN
+411 ALLAVQSQNSSAVRN
-426 EAAATAI
+426 EAAASAI
-433 EPAQGVVRATSTV
+433 EPAQGVMRATSTV
-446 RKEVV
+446 RKQVV
-451 GQASLPALPDGATS
+451 GQGSLPALPESATS

-480 ELRRRSPRHAPSTSQ
+480 ELRRRSPRHAPSASQ

-513 QKSAARALP
+513 PQKSAARALP
-522 KNQDVIIRTDIPPSR
+522 KDQDVIIRTDIPPSR

-576 GEPGPQRQQTVMFVN
+576 VESGPQRQQTVMFVN

-602 SVMGDAK
+602 SLMGDAK
-609 ERGAKTA
+609 ERGPKAP
-616 VPAPINTASASPP
+616 VPPPINTTSGSP
-629 TTPVIPETPG
+629 TTPVVPETPG
-639 TSNSIVHRPRPIP
+639 TSNSVVHRPRPIP

-757 PVSFMSSSPTL
+757 PVSFISSSPTL
-768 TDNLGYN
+768 TDNLGYKE
-775 NQYRDSKRTTTSVQ
+775 YRDSKRTTTSVQ
-789 TRSLFDEPEEAS
+789 TRSLFDEPEETF
-801 QREVSMEAGRDRPS
+801 QREVSMEASRDRPS

-822 LSEAGQDVMAEEYPV
+822 QSETGQDIMAEERPV
-837 DERKQSLATTGNGKR
+837 DEKKQSVATTGNGKR
-852 ASSPVLPARFSIRS
+852 ASSPVLPARFSVRS
-866 ATTTDHTN
+866 ATTADNTT

-903 IEVGKVDKTPG
+903 IEVGKADKTHS

-934 ASVARDLQPKGKEPA
+934 ASVARDLQPKGKAPV

-954 SPVASRASSGQFYRR
+954 SPVASRVSSGQFYRR

-982 KTRSRRGPPPVPLV
+982 KARSRRGPPPVPLV

-1019 SPEEALLMIQ
+1019 SPEEALMMIQ

-1037 PGPGAADSPGH
+1037 PGAGAADSPGH

-1086 AQSRRNSEV
+1086 GQSRRNSE
-1095 APTSPAE
+1095 AIPTSPAE

-1111 SKESIAIDRRASRQA
+1111 SKESIAADRRASRRA

-1190 PDSDESEG
+1190 PDSDESEV

-1212 RAKYQAVETERSAGA
+1212 RAKHQAVETERSAGA
-1227 SQLLWTPRQE
+1227 AQLLWTPRRE

-1291 ISLGE
+1291 TSIDE
-1296 TDLSGLWRS
+1296 TGLPGLWRS
-1305 TAEVD
+1305 PDELK
-1310 ALRGTSQ
+1310 ALKETSQ
-1317 TTNAAR
+1317 TTTTAR

-1392 VQTRPSLFMAM
+1392 VQPRPSLFMAM
-1403 PGTMSTGGRDVNMSL
+1403 PGTMSTGGRNVNMAL

-1443 DRSDSSSDMGSDS
+1443 AQSDDSSDMGSDS

-1477 PSTNSLFPPRDNATS
+1477 PSTNSLFPPPEDATS
-1492 YVVDDYADD
+1492 YVVDDYADE

-1527 PLPPLDSP
+1527 PLKSP

-1545 TRVTERALSAK
+1545 TRGTERALSAK
-1556 GLPQPMDWHSYDAP
+1556 GLPQPEDWHNYDAP

-1584 ALIESDNLW
+1584 APIESDNLW
-1593 IPSQVEAVESKSPMW
+1593 IPSQAEVAESKSPMW

-1615 SSHPASPKET
+1615 SSQPASPKET
-1625 PEVPLARGPSTE
+1625 SEMPLARGLSKE
-1637 LPGLNELSRSIST
+1637 LPGLEELSKSIST
-1650 SDSLWKVEEQPQK
+1650 TDSLWRVEEQPRK
-1663 GGHGVGLPHP
+1663 GDHGVGLPHP
-1673 DNWEALDNTKTTAR
+1673 ANWEALDNTKSTVR
-1687 AKPRQAEPAVIESG
+1687 SKPRQSEPAAIESG
-1701 NLWKTSS
+1701 NLWQTSS
-1708 DTRRS
+1708 DARRS

-1718 APTPIESSKPL
+1718 APATIVPSKPL
-1729 WEVFEKPKRGEH
+1729 WEVVEKPKRGEH

-1758 PTLRSTPRQSG
+1758 PTLRSKPRRSG

-1780 APQLEQPGPRNWL
+1780 APSVEQPGPRNWL
-1793 KLPRAIATSHS
+1793 QLPRAIATSHS

-1809 ARPKRGEHSVGL
+1809 ARSKTGEHSVGL
-1821 PHPQSWDSYNN
+1821 PQPQSWDSYNN
-1832 VTATIR
+1832 VSATIR
-1838 AKPRQ
+1838 EKPRQ

-1853 LWHASS
+1853 LWHATSAN
-1859 IEKSSPRNWLK
+1859 KSAPRNWLE

-1886 DHAVGLPQPQAWEGY
+1886 DHAVGLPQPRAWETY

-1907 VRAKPRQSEPAVI
+1907 VRAKPRQSEPAII
-1920 ESADLWQASSGEVT
+1920 ESVDLWQASSAEVT
-1934 TSPSKLWAP
+1934 ISPSKLWSP
-1943 RTHSAPVTRAASPVV
+1943 STQSAPATRAASPVV
-1958 DTFNQPEAPKL
+1958 DTFIQPEATKL

-1977 KLLADYGL
+1977 KLLADSGL
-1985 FNPDTSRTDFRRS
+1985 FNPNAGRPDFRRT
-1998 SQAPAAVDMGRKPR
+1998 SQAPAAVDMSRKPR

-2024 TTLWVADAAPQ
+2024 TTLWIADAAPQ

-2048 EKASRIPAP
+2048 NKDSGIPS
-2057 VLRSATPARRQHR
+2057 SALSPATSARRQHR
-2070 SVAASQVDWDAAL
+2070 PAVVASQMDWDAAL
-2083 RKALAA
+2083 QQALAA
-2089 SYPMPSRKAAT
+2089 SYPRPSRKST
-2100 AQQWDAALDRAIAAS
+2100 TTQQWNAELDQAIAAS
-2115 YPVPSAPRR
+2115 YPVHTKSSR
-2124 KTTAQAS
+2124 KTIAQVG
-2131 AADWDSALAE
+2131 AADWDRALAE
-2141 AVSKSYGKPFDVSRR
+2141 AVSKSYGMTFDVSRR
-2156 HPVFATTSLTS
+2156 HPVFAASSLTS
-2167 RAMATHPAA
+2167 SAVVTHPAA
-2176 TGYTYDIAAVHPV
+2176 TGYTHDVAAVHPV
-2189 FFGSGIATCSV
+2189 FFGSGVVTCPE
-2200 DNIHPAMG
+2200 DKIHPVMG
-2208 RSWPTTDVESS
+2208 RSWATTDEEQY
-2219 GETTTGSTVLIPT
+2219 GETIPHSAASVPT
-2232 FADHVV
+2232 SAHHVV
-2238 DEEEEYYAENE
+2238 DEEEDYSANNE

-2272 WARNSFAPVDVTPKT
+2272 WARNSFAPVDVTPKVSQ
-2287 PEAPV
+2287 APV
-2292 ALPREEAPEV
+2292 SPPMEASEV

-2308 FEFEPVDATPSVQLA
+2308 FEFEPVDVTPAVPLA
-2323 PLTMPHVAQEP
+2323 PLRMPHIAQE
-2334 SAAAIGSALESPVV
+2334 SAATTIGYALESPAV
-2348 QLLKRADTFQSVSEM
+2348 QRLKRADTFQSVSEM

-2371 RLRDSLVSAG
+2371 KLRDSLVSV
-2381 TPTESK
+2381 ESPKERK